1 MLSRINQMQ
10 AAAQIAQRENSRREK
25 KLAAKKITNKTLQV
39 NANISSEEVVLSSR
53 KDNGRRNIDV

>member
-10 AAAQIAQRENSRREK
+10 AAAQIAQKENSRREK

-53 KDNGRRNIDV
+53 KDNDRRNIDV

>member
-10 AAAQIAQRENSRREK
+10 AAAQIAQKENSRREK

>member
-10 AAAQIAQRENSRREK
+10 AAAQIAQKENSRREK

-39 NANISSEEVVLSSR
+39 NANISSEEVILSSR
-53 KDNGRRNIDV
+53 KDNDRRNIDV